1 MKNNLQFDFIV
12 DKKNNTMTV
21 SREFAAGR
29 QLVWDAYT
37 KKELLEQWFAPQ
49 PFTVKTKHMSFTE
62 GGYWLYAMVDPT
74 GPEHWGRMD
83 YTKIRPIDSYSGLDG
98 FCNENGDL
106 NTELPR
112 ATWDVS
118 FKNKGDNTLVETL
131 VTYNSLAELET
142 VINMGMK
149 EGLTMTLDRL
159 DDLLATWK
167 KK

>member
-1 MKNNLQFDFIV
+1 MTGKLQFDFIV

-21 SREFAAGR
+21 RREFAADR

-49 PFTVKTKHMSFTE
+49 PFTVKTKHMSFKE
-62 GGYWLYAMVDPT
+62 GGYWHYAMVDPT

-83 YTKIRPIDSYSGLDG
+83 YTKISPIDSYSGLDA

-106 NTELPR
+106 NPALPR

-118 FKNKGDNTLVETL
+118 FKDKGETTVVETL
-131 VTYNSLAELET
+131 VTYNSLDELET

-159 DDLLATWK
+159 DALLATWK